1 MGKIEKKVIGSNQD
15 YVPFTEQTLMNRD
28 LIIRMLKHED
38 QIILGEIGKKIYSDP
53 SYEVSE
59 SLFSEFV
66 IHRMVLSKFG
76 FNTSDDSVLNYR
88 KIFKTYY
95 KSPKSFDNE
104 VMQSVSY
111 MRENKCV
118 YYTEKDIN
126 IDEIIDDCR
135 LYDLD
140 GNMTTIIESLGDF
153 KLAFV
158 AGFSDS

>member
-1 MGKIEKKVIGSNQD
+1 MGKIDEHSQD
-15 YVPFTEQTLMNRD
+15 PVPFTEQTLQNRD
-28 LIIRMLKHED
+28 LIISMLRYED
-38 QIILGEIGKKIYSDP
+38 QIILDEVGKKIYADP
-53 SYEVSE
+53 SYEVSD

-66 IHRMVLSKFG
+66 IHRIVLSKFG
-76 FNTSDDSVLNYR
+76 FDTSDESVLNYR

-95 KSPKSFDNE
+95 ESPRSFDRE
-104 VMQSVSY
+104 VMQSVAY

-126 IDEIIDDCR
+126 VDDLINDCR

-140 GNMTTIIESLGDF
+140 GNVTSIMESLGDF